1 MFYETTHKRGFYQFS
16 RNWSSSSPD
25 KSALLDGID
34 FKQKITNDKIYANI
48 ASMASITDVI
58 SDDKQEAITKSV
70 KALSSSIPIFENI
83 IIDGDSIPLR
93 KLNEYIMSTCCALAA
108 IGCAEESI
116 IIARII
122 DETGLNNG
130 ATENMLPDVLT
141 VYLRTVVNHL
151 LSGLSPFDVI
161 VVDEMRL
168 FSIENANLM
177 LDDFDTEYAKTFNR
191 LIKAEKEQ
199 YV

>member
-1 MFYETTHKRGFYQFS
+1 MT
-16 RNWSSSSPD
+16 
-25 KSALLDGID
+25 
-34 FKQKITNDKIYANI
+34 
-48 ASMASITDVI
+48 SITDVI

-116 IIARII
+116 IMARII

-130 ATENMLPDVLT
+130 ATENMLPDVFT

-168 FSIENANLM
+168 FSMDNANLM
-177 LDDFDTEYAKTFNR
+177 LDDFDAEYAKTFNR
-191 LIKAEKEQ
+191 LIAAEKEQ
-199 YV
+199 HV

>member
-1 MFYETTHKRGFYQFS
+1 MT
-16 RNWSSSSPD
+16 
-25 KSALLDGID
+25 
-34 FKQKITNDKIYANI
+34 
-48 ASMASITDVI
+48 SITDVI

-70 KALSSSIPIFENI
+70 KSLSSSIPIFENI

-116 IIARII
+116 IMARII

-141 VYLRTVVNHL
+141 AYIRTVVNHL

-168 FSIENANLM
+168 FSMDNANLM
-177 LDDFDTEYAKTFNR
+177 LDDLDAEYAKTFNR
-191 LIKAEKEQ
+191 LITAEKEQ
-199 YV
+199 HIN

>member
-1 MFYETTHKRGFYQFS
+1 M
-16 RNWSSSSPD
+16 
-25 KSALLDGID
+25 
-34 FKQKITNDKIYANI
+34 
-48 ASMASITDVI
+48 TDVI
-58 SDDKQEAITKSV
+58 SDDKQESITKSV
-70 KALSSSIPIFENI
+70 KSLSSSIPIFENI

-116 IIARII
+116 IMARII

-141 VYLRTVVNHL
+141 AYLRAVVNHL

-168 FSIENANLM
+168 FSMDNANLM
-177 LDDFDTEYAKTFNR
+177 LDDFDAEYAKTFDR
-191 LIKAEKEQ
+191 LIAAEKEQ
-199 YV
+199 YVN

>member
-1 MFYETTHKRGFYQFS
+1 
-16 RNWSSSSPD
+16 
-25 KSALLDGID
+25 
-34 FKQKITNDKIYANI
+34 
-48 ASMASITDVI
+48 MASITDVI

-130 ATENMLPDVLT
+130 ATENMLSGVLT

-177 LDDFDTEYAKTFNR
+177 LDDFDTEYAKTFDR
-191 LIKAEKEQ
+191 FITAEKEQ
-199 YV
+199 HV

>member
-1 MFYETTHKRGFYQFS
+1 
-16 RNWSSSSPD
+16 
-25 KSALLDGID
+25 
-34 FKQKITNDKIYANI
+34 
-48 ASMASITDVI
+48 MASITDVI

-116 IIARII
+116 IMARII

-130 ATENMLPDVLT
+130 ATENMLPDVLAA
-141 VYLRTVVNHL
+141 YLRTVVNHL

-168 FSIENANLM
+168 FIMDNTNLM

-191 LIKAEKEQ
+191 LITAEKEQ
-199 YV
+199 YVN